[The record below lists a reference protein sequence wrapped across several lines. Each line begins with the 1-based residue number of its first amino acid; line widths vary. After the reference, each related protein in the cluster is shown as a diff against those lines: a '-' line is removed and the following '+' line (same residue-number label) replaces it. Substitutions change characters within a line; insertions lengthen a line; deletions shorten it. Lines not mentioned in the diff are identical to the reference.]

1 MGGRRA
7 TAGRTAAQ
15 RFRALLAAKGIWAA
29 EARVATTSG
38 GNVVAF
44 KDLISPS
51 KLYPISAGTL
61 AQATAD
67 AALSGAATC
76 TFNGTQRATSDQPA
90 STFKRGHDGTG
101 YEQYDLI
108 VPVLGVGA
116 YQQITTTQGTG
127 VTDGV
132 GVYLTDNTAA
142 VGRMPLYIFNAGATP
157 VAYDTTPDSLTTGV
171 GALMGYTLSA
181 ALWERRFGSAVV
193 ASGTPGTLSANSP
206 SQTLNIG
213 ARFDQ
218 SQPFQ
223 SRWFGSYG
231 FLPLTA
237 GERAALYAYV
247 TAQTGVVP

>member
-76 TFNGTQRATSDQPA
+76 
-90 STFKRGHDGTG
+90 TFKRGHDGTG